1 MFIAKKCCDQFVVRV
16 QRDPFFNCSID
27 LLKRSQ
33 RNKQSTTE
41 LTTEPHSRRA
51 SWQKSAQEIAPE
63 LSEAARSRGIVSST
77 ASFSTFSHSS
87 AGSTPAFFSCAPL
100 SRLLA
105 RGSLRQNVASS
116 REVAPRSG
124 GVQRRTLS
132 TGRAGSWRAVVLR
145 QAGAEFISVSGQ
157 CAARSAHF
165 SDLRNHKRSSGGV
178 AATEHLHAP
187 MNSPTGAALQGTA
200 QRVSFSTSA
209 HKCIEGDSSWQ

>member
-1 MFIAKKCCDQFVVRV
+1 VEQIAHKSMFIAKNCCDQFILRV

-27 LLKRSQ
+27 LFRRTQ

-63 LSEAARSRGIVSST
+63 HSEASGSRGIVSST
-77 ASFSTFSHSS
+77 ASFSTFSLSS
-87 AGSTPAFFSCAPL
+87 AGSAPAFL
-100 SRLLA
+100 SRA
-105 RGSLRQNVASS
+105 RP
-116 REVAPRSG
+116 VAPTAAFLRA
-124 GVQRRTLS
+124 RR
-132 TGRAGSWRAVVLR
+132 
-145 QAGAEFISVSGQ
+145 AEFISVSGQ

-187 MNSPTGAALQGTA
+187 MNSPTGAALQGA
-200 QRVSFSTSA
+200 VQRVSFSTSA

>member
-1 MFIAKKCCDQFVVRV
+1 MFIAKNCCDQFILRV

-27 LLKRSQ
+27 LFRRSQ

-63 LSEAARSRGIVSST
+63 HSEASGSDGIVSST
-77 ASFSTFSHSS
+77 ASFSTFSHPS
-87 AGSTPAFFSCAPL
+87 AGSAPAFLSRAPL

-105 RGSLRQNVASS
+105 RGGLRQNAASS

-124 GVQRRTLS
+124 GVPRRTLS
-132 TGRAGSWRAVVLR
+132 TGGARSGHAVVLH

-187 MNSPTGAALQGTA
+187 MNSPTGAAPHGA
-200 QRVSFSTSA
+200 VQRVSFSTSA